1 LGLSICKQF
10 VEMHD
15 GKMWVESQL
24 GVGTT
29 FAFRLPVTTPAGLA
43 ADSESRNWLVNPY
56 HQYEPRPRLYRA
68 PLPKV
73 LPRFILLEPGRALYR
88 WFSRYLDNVELVVVD
103 QPEAAVREI
112 HDAPAQ
118 ALIINAPP
126 SQPTE
131 TLIGQLGEIPYI
143 TPIITCWVPGEDAF
157 AQQLG
162 VARYLVKPVSREMLL
177 NALAS
182 IKGPVRQILV
192 VDDEPEMLQLLGR
205 MLISTE
211 QDYQIIRASTGR
223 QALELLRERRPDVM
237 ILDLV
242 MPEVDGFQVIK
253 EKSLDPALQAIPII
267 VVSANDPMGEPI
279 ISNTLTVTRSGGLS
293 VRALLRSILALSE
306 TLIPA
311 PTGPLS
317 DDPTPPESLAG

>member
-1 LGLSICKQF
+1 
-10 VEMHD
+10 
-15 GKMWVESQL
+15 
-24 GVGTT
+24 
-29 FAFRLPVTTPAGLA
+29 
-43 ADSESRNWLVNPY
+43 
-56 HQYEPRPRLYRA
+56 
-68 PLPKV
+68 
-73 LPRFILLEPGRALYR
+73 
-88 WFSRYLDNVELVVVD
+88 
-103 QPEAAVREI
+103 
-112 HDAPAQ
+112 
-118 ALIINAPP
+118 
-126 SQPTE
+126 
-131 TLIGQLGEIPYI
+131 
-143 TPIITCWVPGEDAF
+143 
-157 AQQLG
+157 
-162 VARYLVKPVSREMLL
+162 
-177 NALAS
+177 
-182 IKGPVRQILV
+182 V

-317 DDPTPPESLAG
+317 DDPRPPESLAD